1 MANKNSQIF
10 GGDWTEKKLNIFEKY
25 LRAYIMALKEQNFS
39 KVYID
44 AFAGTGTIYTKDGKL
59 LDGSARIALSSSPK
73 FDKYFFVEQDYH
85 KYLEL
90 KKMIREEFPEL
101 EHKVVC
107 LRGDANE
114 LLNYIIN
121 RVNWGSS
128 RGLLFIDPYAT
139 QFDWSTLV
147 NVSKTYAIDVWYLFP
162 FSALNRML
170 TRDGEIVESWRKKID
185 SVLGCSDWYDF
196 FYKPDPQISLF
207 DEEKEQY
214 IKDVDTNELKG
225 YIIERLETI
234 FPAVS
239 KNPRVFYNSTNS
251 PLFLLCFAVSN
262 KSKKA
267 IDLAMRIASDI
278 LSR

>member
-1 MANKNSQIF
+1 
-10 GGDWTEKKLNIFEKY
+10 
-25 LRAYIMALKEQNFS
+25 
-39 KVYID
+39 
-44 AFAGTGTIYTKDGKL
+44 
-59 LDGSARIALSSSPK
+59 
-73 FDKYFFVEQDYH
+73 
-85 KYLEL
+85 
-90 KKMIREEFPEL
+90 
-101 EHKVVC
+101 
-107 LRGDANE
+107 
-114 LLNYIIN
+114 
-121 RVNWGSS
+121 
-128 RGLLFIDPYAT
+128 
-139 QFDWSTLV
+139 
-147 NVSKTYAIDVWYLFP
+147 
-162 FSALNRML
+162 ML

>member
-25 LRAYIMALKEQNFS
+25 LRAYIIALKEQKFS

-73 FDKYFFVEQDYH
+73 FDKY
-85 KYLEL
+85 LEL
-90 KKMIREEFPEL
+90 QKMVKEEFPEL
-101 EHKVVC
+101 ENKVVC
-107 LRGDANE
+107 LHGDANE

-121 RVNWGSS
+121 RVDWGSS

-185 SVLGCSDWYDF
+185 KVLGCTDWYEV
-196 FYKPDPQISLF
+196 FYKCNPQLSLF

-214 IKDVDTNELKG
+214 IKDVDTDELKR
-225 YIIERLETI
+225 YIIERLETV

-239 KNPRVFYNSTNS
+239 KNPRIFYNSINS